1 MDLNNS
7 KSGQK
12 NGYSTILYG
21 DGHKAHFRPH
31 FSSLVIGHVD
41 DHDKDSKLGT
51 EIFGH
56 QGLEIHEWPWEQFF
70 LPFSRQVGGRVQKE
84 GSQ

>member
-56 QGLEIHEWPWEQFF
+56 
-70 LPFSRQVGGRVQKE
+70 
-84 GSQ
+84 